1 MTLNHAANVD
11 SVGVVTPPLLLPLD
25 AFRLNGQKILL
36 EEQRIEDVCFFF
48 SNLVW
53 GLLETWQFC
62 LKPLPDDKKPETQ
75 VNLEQVLLPPR
86 EAI

>member
-1 MTLNHAANVD
+1 
-11 SVGVVTPPLLLPLD
+11 
-25 AFRLNGQKILL
+25 LNGQKILL
-36 EEQRIEDVCFFF
+36 EEQRIEDF

-53 GLLETWQFC
+53 GSLETWQFC

-86 EAI
+86 EAT